1 MDEINIST
9 EYKLISDFESLRNAL
24 NYELHATSQHFCKI
38 GYLLKRARDEN
49 MLEGS
54 SYSSVN
60 EFASAEFGLDASQVS
75 RFIRINDRFSIDGYS
90 DQLKTEYENYGSAK
104 LSLMLMLPDAI
115 NEELSPDMSKAEINT
130 VKAEYEVEQK
140 ISDIEVMMED
150 ASDVPDEF
158 IMAIVHELNDENP
171 DTARYFNGTMKLA
184 EKLGLEASEADIKE
198 AYTPEG
204 QMTYII
210 RIPGQGRFMVS
221 MKTEGITIT
230 NVRDPQ
236 DKSPLTWPEFLQAV
250 FKDMEN
256 RDFSEVVEEKAPEKK
271 RKTEKVKPAKPK
283 KEKIVPVQG
292 EDVQNDTENVQ
303 KDAENDRKQ
312 EETVKTEAD
321 NDQTETQDDHE
332 EIQEEHE
339 AVVVE
344 GEIVQPGEITSAQQ
358 EAIDRLARIEELV
371 VPENHARA
379 QWKQAYEE
387 VQDLARYIKQFT
399 Y

>member
-9 EYKLISDFESLRNAL
+9 VNDYEGLRQAL
-24 NYELHATSQHFCKI
+24 NAELNASAVHFCRI

-60 EFASAEFGLDASQVS
+60 EFAFAEFGLDASQVS
-75 RFIRINDRFSIDGYS
+75 RFIRINDRFSIGGYS
-90 DQLKTEYENYGSAK
+90 DRLKTEYENYGSAK

-115 NEELSPDMSKAEINT
+115 NEELSPDMSKTEIST
-130 VKAEYEVEQK
+130 VKAEYEAEQK
-140 ISDIEVMMED
+140 ISDLEVIIED

-171 DTARYFNGTMKLA
+171 DTARYFNGTMELA
-184 EKLGLEASEADIKE
+184 EKMGLEASEADIKE

-236 DKSPLTWPEFLQAV
+236 DKSPLTWTEFLQAV

-256 RDFSEVVEEKAPEKK
+256 RDFSEVAEEKAPEKK

-292 EDVQNDTENVQ
+292 EGVQNDTENVQ

-312 EETVKTEAD
+312 AETVKTEAD

-358 EAIDRLARIEELV
+358 EAINRLARIEELV

>member
-9 EYKLISDFESLRNAL
+9 VNDYEGLRQAL
-24 NYELHATSQHFCKI
+24 NAELNASAVHFCRI

-60 EFASAEFGLDASQVS
+60 EFAFAEFGLDASQVS
-75 RFIRINDRFSIDGYS
+75 RFIRINDRFSIGGYS
-90 DQLKTEYENYGSAK
+90 DRLKTEYENYGSAK

-115 NEELSPDMSKAEINT
+115 NEELSPDMSKTEIST
-130 VKAEYEVEQK
+130 VKAEYEAEQK
-140 ISDIEVMMED
+140 ISDLEVMIED

-171 DTARYFNGTMKLA
+171 DTARYFNGTMELA
-184 EKLGLEASEADIKE
+184 EKMGLEASEADIKE

-236 DKSPLTWPEFLQAV
+236 DKSPLTWTEFLQAV

-256 RDFSEVVEEKAPEKK
+256 RDFSEVAEEKAPEKK

-292 EDVQNDTENVQ
+292 EGVQNDTENVQ

-312 EETVKTEAD
+312 AETVKTEAD

>member
-9 EYKLISDFESLRNAL
+9 VNDYEGLRQAL
-24 NYELHATSQHFCKI
+24 NAELNASAVHFCRI

-60 EFASAEFGLDASQVS
+60 EFAFAEFGLDASQVS
-75 RFIRINDRFSIDGYS
+75 RFIRINDRFSIGGYS
-90 DQLKTEYENYGSAK
+90 DRLKTEYENYGSAK

-115 NEELSPDMSKAEINT
+115 NEELSPDMSKTEIST
-130 VKAEYEVEQK
+130 VKAEYEAEQK
-140 ISDIEVMMED
+140 ISDLEVMIED

-171 DTARYFNGTMKLA
+171 DTARYFNGTMELA
-184 EKLGLEASEADIKE
+184 EKMGLEASEADIKE

-236 DKSPLTWPEFLQAV
+236 DKSPLTWTEFLQAV

-256 RDFSEVVEEKAPEKK
+256 RDFSEVAEEKAPEKK

-292 EDVQNDTENVQ
+292 EGVQNDTENVQ

-312 EETVKTEAD
+312 AETVKTEAD

-358 EAIDRLARIEELV
+358 EAINRLARIEELV

>member
-9 EYKLISDFESLRNAL
+9 VNDYEGLRQAL
-24 NYELHATSQHFCKI
+24 NAELNASAVHFCRI

-75 RFIRINDRFSIDGYS
+75 RFIRINDRFSIGGYS

-115 NEELSPDMSKAEINT
+115 NEELSPDMSKAEIST
-130 VKAEYEVEQK
+130 VKAEYEAEQK
-140 ISDIEVMMED
+140 ISDLEVMIED
-150 ASDVPDEF
+150 ASGVPDEF

-171 DTARYFNGTMKLA
+171 DVARYFNDTMKLA
-184 EKLGLEASEADIKE
+184 EKMGLEASEADIKE

-204 QMTYII
+204 QITYII

-221 MKTEGITIT
+221 MKTDGITIT

-256 RDFSEVVEEKAPEKK
+256 RDFSEVAEEKAPEKK

-312 EETVKTEAD
+312 AETVKTEED

-358 EAIDRLARIEELV
+358 EAIDRLARIKELV
-371 VPENHARA
+371 VPENHTRA
-379 QWKQAYEE
+379 QWQQAYEE